1 MNVDD
6 LRKLYIKNKMV
17 FDKESP
23 KVYVNNKHYTSPENL
38 FNLENVEENLFIW

>member
-6 LRKLYIKNKMV
+6 LRKLYTKNKIV

-23 KVYVNNKHYTSPENL
+23 KVYVNNKNYASVESL
-38 FNLENVEENLFIW
+38 FDLNNVEENLFVW